1 MINKYIITE
10 NNGNDNHA
18 GSKARNDVE
27 DILFNNGYK
36 KLELK
41 KYKESE
47 GLKNK
52 INILFNLTI
61 DWIKVYM
68 KLERKSV
75 VIVQYPL
82 ESPKK
87 IVNFY
92 LNKVKLIK
100 NIQFIAIIH
109 DLESLRFSRKSDR
122 FEIKFL
128 NTYSYIVCHNEK
140 MKEYLIEN
148 GLNKEKIICLEIFD
162 YLFNDNNKLL
172 SRYNNN
178 EVVIAGN
185 LSEEKSPYVYLLNSV
200 STEIKFNLFGPNF
213 KIYDSKKIE
222 YMGQYPPEKLP
233 YILKGSYGLVWDGN
247 SINTCNGVTGN
258 YLKYNNPHKLSLYIV
273 SRLPII
279 VWKKSA
285 IASFV
290 EREGI
295 GFSINDLNE
304 IGDIIKSISNN
315 DYDKMINNLD
325 RLSKRLNDGYYLKAA
340 IEKIEL

>member
-10 NNGNDNHA
+10 NNGNNNHA

-185 LSEEKSPYVYLLNSV
+185 LSEEKSPYVYLLNSI

-285 IASFV
+285 MASFV
-290 EREGI
+290 EREEI

-304 IGDIIKSISNN
+304 IGDIIKSISKN